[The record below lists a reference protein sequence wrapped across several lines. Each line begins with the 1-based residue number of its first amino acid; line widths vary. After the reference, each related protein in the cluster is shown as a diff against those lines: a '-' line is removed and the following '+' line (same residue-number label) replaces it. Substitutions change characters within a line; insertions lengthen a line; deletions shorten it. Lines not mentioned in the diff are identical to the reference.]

1 MSYKRGDE
9 FVLEIET
16 GIPGSYTVVGKATSL
31 SNSDELSLI
40 EANNMDSPDT
50 SEFVADKVSLTFEAE
65 VMMYVGEAGQTLL
78 TEAARPTNRRS
89 PVNLRMKDGISTIEG
104 SFFITSRGRA
114 ASTGSIATQTFT
126 FQNNG
131 LWTETDAA

>member
-16 GIPGSYTVVGKATSL
+16 ATPGSYTVVGKATSL

-65 VMMYVGEAGQTLL
+65 V
-78 TEAARPTNRRS
+78 
-89 PVNLRMKDGISTIEG
+89 
-104 SFFITSRGRA
+104 FFITSRGRA

-131 LWTETDAA
+131 LWTEIDAA